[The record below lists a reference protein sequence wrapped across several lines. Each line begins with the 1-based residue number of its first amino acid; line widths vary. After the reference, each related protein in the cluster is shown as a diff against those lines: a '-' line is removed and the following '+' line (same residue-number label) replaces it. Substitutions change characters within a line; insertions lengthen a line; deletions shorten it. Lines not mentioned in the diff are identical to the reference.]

1 MVAADSVHA
10 AAFAVNAAAP
20 PPHAATI
27 ARSTTEEVSQSV
39 IHSVGASKQALRVK
53 ATILIW
59 QKKNLKSDNYVR
71 RKKIEMIGGESP
83 KSDIQN
89 MATLWNPFSEGFE
102 PYKISDTAGKIY
114 LLVSYSFSNFVI
126 DMQMQFLSLII
137 IVFFEKFQNCY
148 STWVRRNWKNAS

>member
-1 MVAADSVHA
+1 MIFEQNKASYSFWCTVVAADSVHA

-59 QKKNLKSDNYVR
+59 QKKILKVTT
-71 RKKIEMIGGESP
+71 M
-83 KSDIQN
+83 
-89 MATLWNPFSEGFE
+89 
-102 PYKISDTAGKIY
+102 
-114 LLVSYSFSNFVI
+114 
-126 DMQMQFLSLII
+126 
-137 IVFFEKFQNCY
+137 
-148 STWVRRNWKNAS
+148 

>member
-59 QKKNLKSDNYVR
+59 QKKK
-71 RKKIEMIGGESP
+71 
-83 KSDIQN
+83 
-89 MATLWNPFSEGFE
+89 
-102 PYKISDTAGKIY
+102 
-114 LLVSYSFSNFVI
+114 
-126 DMQMQFLSLII
+126 
-137 IVFFEKFQNCY
+137 
-148 STWVRRNWKNAS
+148 